1 MPSHPPREGM
11 YLKLSLLKWNSKMYS
26 TQIIAVFF
34 LLFFTSVHASEKM
47 KFEGEIKNG
56 LSHDV
61 YLYYQ
66 SWETGEF
73 AEEDLVVS
81 AGGHVGFN
89 FLADPRAGEIYF
101 ALVGGD
107 SGNRAACVYD
117 IKYGPRTYVR
127 GAVTLT
133 GPSIWTDAQSQG
145 KKPVE
150 CSITLDDWDYTNNM
164 RLSFTMK

>member
-1 MPSHPPREGM
+1 M
-11 YLKLSLLKWNSKMYS
+11 YLKKV
-26 TQIIAVFF
+26 IAVFS
-34 LLFFTSVHASEKM
+34 LLFFTGAHASETM
-47 KFEGEIKNG
+47 RVEGQIQNN

-61 YLYYQ
+61 SLHYQ
-66 SWETGEF
+66 SWDTGEF
-73 AEEDLVVS
+73 AQEELVVS

-89 FLADPRAGEIYF
+89 FLADPHAGEIYF

-107 SGNRAACVYD
+107 SGDRAACVYD

-145 KKPVE
+145 RKPAE

-164 RLSFTMK
+164 RLGFTMK